1 MAEEQDYGFTKEEM
15 VVSENLGYPKAYAKL
30 CRNKDSSPYS
40 HGPPFTF
47 LPYALKEHEAERARD
62 LDEMFPVIDPKAKP
76 TTKPKIFASL
86 LWKQLSHLGN
96 AGFDPAVI
104 RVDAYGNVLYYHAD
118 STSPLAW
125 DIDHWFPCS
134 RGGLTVVSNL
144 RIIQKQACK
153 KKRNKLEFL
162 IPWWEFQLG
171 VSVNQFLS
179 IFTSSN
185 SDFRHRGFSFLFSEG
200 EDHELNGSQ
209 IVDCHSFPQH
219 FFALKEEIGLAPAAI
234 VEARRESRRAS
245 YGGSLSLVD
254 YSRNPRPMSSAIV
267 ASRKSKGNISKE
279 NEDPQFDKN
288 PYQAIVMARDSLKH
302 REESA
307 RFQAEIQKLDN
318 EVNEMKLTDE
328 EEKLI
333 VQDLEIELIKCRR
346 KAEKCR
352 RLAEAQ
358 CSYRTMLEKMIRDTM
373 HQSVMYKEQIRLN
386 QAASN
391 ALMARLEAQR
401 EICDVAEKELHKK
414 FKQRDELDKEMR
426 HEWEQGRKRT
436 RIDDFAFKDKEDDEK
451 PVLCLP
457 GIKPRSDLHKEL
469 RMLLDLEQRG
479 CIDGLSAKEE
489 REKEG
494 NEEDPKISADNNIT
508 KEKLE
513 DKEKSL
519 VVLEEDNCIENK
531 LERLEIRENEENRKR
546 RGKENV
552 EEWLEML
559 LEGSMNAQETNED
572 MNQLNQKCPQKKEHM
587 TLKVSENEAV
597 DVIRKGSQYFTNGST
612 SFKGE
617 ERKEKQ
623 GRLGRSE
630 SARILRQIS
639 SSPSL
644 IQGMRKGVESFR
656 KKATTGNDIEYV
668 RPSAVGN
675 KIFSSPFKTLKKA
688 VKL

>member
-1 MAEEQDYGFTKEEM
+1 MAEEDYGFTKEEM
-15 VVSENLGYPKAYAKL
+15 VVSENLGYPKSYAKL
-30 CRNKDSSPYS
+30 CRNKDLSPFS

-47 LPYALKEHEAERARD
+47 LPYALKEHEVERARD
-62 LDEMFPVIDPKAKP
+62 LDKMFAVIDPKAKP

-104 RVDAYGNVLYYHAD
+104 RVDAYGNVVYYHAD

-144 RIIQKQACK
+144 RIMQKQACK
-153 KKRNKLEFL
+153 KKKNKLEFL

-185 SDFRHRGFSFLFSEG
+185 SDFRHRGFSFLFCEG

-209 IVDCHSFPQH
+209 IVDSHSFPQH

-234 VEARRESRRAS
+234 VESRRESRRES
-245 YGGSLSLVD
+245 YNALSSSLVD
-254 YSRNPRPMSSAIV
+254 YNRNPKPMSAAIV
-267 ASRKSKGNISKE
+267 ASRKSKGNILKE
-279 NEDPQFDKN
+279 NEDPQLGEN
-288 PYQAIVMARDSLKH
+288 PYHAIVMARDSLKQ

-307 RFQAEIQKLDN
+307 GSQAEIQKLDN
-318 EVNEMKLTDE
+318 EVKEMKLMNE

-373 HQSVMYKEQIRLN
+373 HQTVMYKEQIRLN
-386 QAASN
+386 QAAST
-391 ALMARLEAQR
+391 ALMARLEAQK
-401 EICDVAEKELHKK
+401 EICDAAEKELHKK
-414 FKQRDELDKEMR
+414 FKQRDELDNEIR

-436 RIDDFAFKDKEDDEK
+436 RIDASAFEDKEDDGK
-451 PVLCLP
+451 PVLYLH
-457 GIKPRSDLHKEL
+457 GSKPRNHLHKEL
-469 RMLLDLEQRG
+469 RILLDEEQRG
-479 CIDGLSAKEE
+479 CEDGLLAKEE
-489 REKEG
+489 HEKEQ
-494 NEEDPKISADNNIT
+494 KTSAENMT
-508 KEKLE
+508 EEKLE
-513 DKEKSL
+513 EQERSL
-519 VVLEEDNCIENK
+519 VALEEDNSIERK
-531 LERLEIRENEENRKR
+531 LERLEISESEENRKR
-546 RGKENV
+546 RGKGNV
-552 EEWLEML
+552 EKWLEML
-559 LEGSMNAQETNED
+559 LEGMDPQETNE
-572 MNQLNQKCPQKKEHM
+572 NEHM
-587 TLKVSENEAV
+587 TLKVSDNDAKEKQMQLAEEDRIENEASKEK
-597 DVIRKGSQYFTNGST
+597 INGST
-612 SFKGE
+612 RFKGVE
-617 ERKEKQ
+617 KKEKQ
-623 GRLGRSE
+623 ATLVRSE
-630 SARILRQIS
+630 SARILRRTP

-644 IQGMRKGVESFR
+644 FLGMRKGLESFR
-656 KKATTGNDIEYV
+656 KKPATGNDIEDGRHSV
-668 RPSAVGN
+668 VGN
-675 KIFSSPFKTLKKA
+675 KFFSSPFKTLKKA